1 MIKSDDEI
9 FRLNGK
15 LREKETSIKEL
26 TMQIEELEFTVSNIR
41 LDFQATVEETT
52 KKETMLKKQVIELKE
67 QI

>member
-15 LREKETSIKEL
+15 LREKETNIKEL

-41 LDFQATVEETT
+41 LDF
-52 KKETMLKKQVIELKE
+52 
-67 QI
+67 

>member
-41 LDFQATVEETT
+41 LDF
-52 KKETMLKKQVIELKE
+52 
-67 QI
+67 